1 MMGEPAKAPLAH
13 EELDRV
19 RLVSSRIVAFVI
31 LCACNKVS
39 TSDAR
44 PAPSA
49 SVQSKPA
56 AKVTVDGSDFPT
68 SHAMIQTTETGLQ
81 LHVGEGSTCKE
92 FKEHMFLTRA
102 KHVLVDLGP
111 AQNGVAPATGVWHGP
126 PFNVDPGGTVT
137 IHGDVATASTVDVD
151 LAVSSKEAKLEM
163 RGSVSAE
170 VCR

>member
-1 MMGEPAKAPLAH
+1 M
-13 EELDRV
+13 
-19 RLVSSRIVAFVI
+19 SSRILALLI
-31 LCACNKVS
+31 LCACNKS
-39 TSDAR
+39 TTSDAQ
-44 PAPSA
+44 PSTSSSA
-49 SVQSKPA
+49 QSKPA
-56 AKVTVDGSDFPT
+56 AKVTVDGSDLPT
-68 SHAMIQTTETGLQ
+68 SHGMIQTTATGLQ

-126 PFNVDPGGTVT
+126 PFGVDPGGTVT
-137 IHGDVATASTVDVD
+137 IHGDVATASNVDVD

-163 RGSVSAE
+163 HGSVSAE